1 FGLSRAKIVNQIKE
15 GRLRLNWEP
24 IRQTSRA
31 LLVGDRLQLQD
42 RGTLEVLSLEM
53 TKRQR
58 WRVEM
63 LRR

>member
-1 FGLSRAKIVNQIKE
+1 MNQIKE
-15 GRLRLNWEP
+15 GRVRHNCEP
-24 IRQTSRA
+24 EPDTSRE

-42 RGTLEVLSLEM
+42 RGTLEVLALEI

-63 LRR
+63 LRH